1 MRGEWVTGI
10 HEGYRT
16 KIVQVG
22 NATVEI
28 NRPLLT
34 PDEQRK
40 REEQVMTVLRG
51 LRKE

>member
-1 MRGEWVTGI
+1 MSEWVTGI
-10 HEGYRT
+10 HDGYRT

-40 REEQVMTVLRG
+40 REEQVIAAMSG